1 MDIDNQEEDLYNYIP
16 LIPQPKN
23 VKINL
28 FRHQLASV
36 YQMEKLERE
45 QVVHKNNRIIET
57 KIGIQSDPTGYGKTI
72 SMIALITR
80 DKMEWDLSVPFIH
93 EYTITESA
101 GLIKSRNVKRLDK
114 IPTTLILMSSSIIH
128 QWEKELKYTDLKVS
142 VLTNKNNIDTI
153 DPWNYD
159 VVLVTPSMYNRLI
172 GLFSKIAWK
181 RFIFDEPGHLKVPSM
196 KQVYAGFVWLISAT
210 PSAITPHHRN
220 CRNSFMKDII
230 GTGWWDFETNF
241 GGMIIRN
248 NLEFVKASFAMPSTY
263 YYYHNCYQPIF
274 NAVHGFISVNVSTM
288 IEAGNIEGAIIA
300 LGGNKTSNI
309 IDLVKRKKLEELEE
323 IETKIRIYTIRNDQE
338 RMNEWVVRKDKIMV
352 QLEELDK
359 RFNNMLNNTC
369 NICLDNIT
377 RPVLEPNCQ
386 NLFCGECL
394 LKWLQ
399 KSDKCPLCRT
409 TIDNSDLVY
418 VATDNSDEDTMLTN
432 YTQEERPMTKIEKIV
447 DIIMKKQNGKFLV
460 FSAYDITFENIY
472 DVLCEKNITCGII
485 KGSFHAREK
494 IINGF
499 KKGNI
504 KVIFLNST
512 FNGAGINL
520 QEATD
525 IILYHEMTADM
536 QTQILGR
543 SLRLGRTEDLHV
555 HQLQIS
561 DNI

>member
-1 MDIDNQEEDLYNYIP
+1 MDIIVENMDNMNIDNRENDIYNYIP

-72 SMIALITR
+72 SMIALIAR

-128 QWEKELKYTDLKVS
+128 QWEKELKYTNLKVS

-159 VVLVTPSMYNRLI
+159 VVLVTPTMYNRLI

-230 GTGWWDFETNF
+230 STGWWDFETNF
-241 GGMIIRN
+241 SGMIIRN
-248 NLEFVKASFAMPSTY
+248 NLDFVKSSFAMPSTH

-309 IDLVKRKKLEELEE
+309 IDLVKRKKVEELEE

-352 QLEELDK
+352 QIEELDK
-359 RFNNMLNNTC
+359 
-369 NICLDNIT
+369 
-377 RPVLEPNCQ
+377 
-386 NLFCGECL
+386 
-394 LKWLQ
+394 
-399 KSDKCPLCRT
+399 
-409 TIDNSDLVY
+409 
-418 VATDNSDEDTMLTN
+418 
-432 YTQEERPMTKIEKIV
+432 
-447 DIIMKKQNGKFLV
+447 KF
-460 FSAYDITFENIY
+460 A
-472 DVLCEKNITCGII
+472 
-485 KGSFHAREK
+485 A
-494 IINGF
+494 
-499 KKGNI
+499 
-504 KVIFLNST
+504 
-512 FNGAGINL
+512 
-520 QEATD
+520 
-525 IILYHEMTADM
+525 
-536 QTQILGR
+536 LG
-543 SLRLGRTEDLHV
+543 
-555 HQLQIS
+555 
-561 DNI
+561 

>member
-72 SMIALITR
+72 SMIALIAR

-248 NLEFVKASFAMPSTY
+248 NLEFVKASFAMPSTH

-359 RFNNMLNNTC
+359 RFNNMLSNTC

-485 KGSFHAREK
+485 KGSFHTREK